1 MICKLK
7 SKFWNNASSENAVIV
22 SFCWKNTVYR
32 NEIIIVTRYVCL
44 SLFFCKFPINFSCP
58 TRFLDFLVLFVSP
71 YWSMVS
77 LTLNMR
83 YVPSNLAVCI
93 MYSPQRNGSNVTTI
107 PIKEKNE
114 LWNRIPPIT
123 GWQITFAS
131 ISYGINTGIYH
142 GSWVKDPSA
151 LARSRKW
158 WAFLIQNSIGKSV
171 TRKSRLV
178 KMFVHFLISL
188 TNMSYIVLHHDTFLI
203 TCNLFV
209 GKKPFRTRAV
219 GSEEKWSSVAH

>member
-1 MICKLK
+1 MHLRKTLSLYPFVEKTQLTI
-7 SKFWNNASSENAVIV
+7 
-22 SFCWKNTVYR
+22 YR
-32 NEIIIVTRYVCL
+32 HEIIIVTRYVSL

-58 TRFLDFLVLFVSP
+58 TRFLDFFVLFVLP

-114 LWNRIPPIT
+114 LWNRIPPNT
-123 GWQITFAS
+123 GWQIAFAS
-131 ISYGINTGIYH
+131 ISYGINTGN
-142 GSWVKDPSA
+142 WVKDPSA
-151 LARSRKW
+151 LARSRKE
-158 WAFLIQNSIGKSV
+158 WAFLIQNSVGKSV
-171 TRKSRLV
+171 TRKFRLV
-178 KMFVHFLISL
+178 KVFVHFLISL

-203 TCNLFV
+203 TYNLFV

-219 GSEEKWSSVAH
+219 GSEVQLSQVEINEKMHT